1 MVGSKTTAICNSTTT
16 TATTHKCTG
25 ISKMRRGSRGKSE
38 NKDGIK
44 LAAATKR
51 KKHGNIIK
59 ADNEG
64 TIIKKKQATTA
75 HHHQSSRLNR
85 KRPVARE
92 NSTDAT
98 IDYLES
104 MVQEL
109 TRLLTVVRYILFIY
123 HAQQHTLPK

>member
-1 MVGSKTTAICNSTTT
+1 MVGSTTTAICNSST
-16 TATTHKCTG
+16 TTHKCTG

-38 NKDGIK
+38 NEDGSK
-44 LAAATKR
+44 LATATER
-51 KKHGNIIK
+51 KKHGNINK
-59 ADNEG
+59 ADGEG

-75 HHHQSSRLNR
+75 HHHENSRLNR

-92 NSTDAT
+92 NSIDAT

-109 TRLLTVVRYILFIY
+109 MRLLTVVRYIICIY